1 MMASG
6 RREMIARIVVGV
18 LLAYLLIAYF
28 PLVMQGLPYFV
39 MLALGVAAFWC
50 LRAAPELAE
59 PLGYGILIVLLCYM
73 VFLFLRRKDKLK
85 EIVKNARE
93 KKVSSIFI
101 MTTQAADW
109 FEKLGFV
116 QDSVES
122 LPQER
127 RAIWTKERNSKVYRL
142 SQQVG
147 Q

>member
-1 MMASG
+1 
-6 RREMIARIVVGV
+6 MIARIVIGV

-93 KKVSSIFI
+93 KKIALPVANIPEHPQLSVLL
-101 MTTQAADW
+101 TLVLYT
-109 FEKLGFV
+109 LGLTFALYLLILLIYV
-116 QDSVES
+116 
-122 LPQER
+122 
-127 RAIWTKERNSKVYRL
+127 K
-142 SQQVG
+142 
-147 Q
+147 

>member
-1 MMASG
+1 
-6 RREMIARIVVGV
+6 MIARIVIGV

-93 KKVSSIFI
+93 KKIALPVANIPEHPQLSVLL
-101 MTTQAADW
+101 TLVLYT
-109 FEKLGFV
+109 LGLTFV
-116 QDSVES
+116 LYLLILLIYV
-122 LPQER
+122 
-127 RAIWTKERNSKVYRL
+127 K
-142 SQQVG
+142 
-147 Q
+147 

>member
-1 MMASG
+1 
-6 RREMIARIVVGV
+6 MIARIVIGV

-93 KKVSSIFI
+93 KKIALPVANIPEHPQLSVLLTLVLYTLGLTFVLYLFI
-101 MTTQAADW
+101 LLIYV
-109 FEKLGFV
+109 K
-116 QDSVES
+116 
-122 LPQER
+122 
-127 RAIWTKERNSKVYRL
+127 
-142 SQQVG
+142 
-147 Q
+147 

>member
-6 RREMIARIVVGV
+6 RRKMIARIVIGV

-85 EIVKNARE
+85 EIVKNARN
-93 KKVSSIFI
+93 KKI
-101 MTTQAADW
+101 
-109 FEKLGFV
+109 
-116 QDSVES
+116 S
-122 LPQER
+122 LPVANIPEHPQ
-127 RAIWTKERNSKVYRL
+127 L
-142 SQQVG
+142 SVLLTLVLYTLG
-147 Q
+147 LTFVLYLLILLIYVK

>member
-1 MMASG
+1 
-6 RREMIARIVVGV
+6 MIARIVIGV

-85 EIVKNARE
+85 EIVKNARN
-93 KKVSSIFI
+93 KKIALPVANIPEHPQLSVLL
-101 MTTQAADW
+101 TLVLYT
-109 FEKLGFV
+109 LGLTFALYLLILLIYV
-116 QDSVES
+116 
-122 LPQER
+122 
-127 RAIWTKERNSKVYRL
+127 K
-142 SQQVG
+142 
-147 Q
+147 

>member
-6 RREMIARIVVGV
+6 RRKMIVRIVIGV

-93 KKVSSIFI
+93 KKIALPVANIPEHPQLSVLL
-101 MTTQAADW
+101 TLVLYT
-109 FEKLGFV
+109 LGLTFV
-116 QDSVES
+116 LYLLILLIYV
-122 LPQER
+122 
-127 RAIWTKERNSKVYRL
+127 K
-142 SQQVG
+142 
-147 Q
+147 

>member
-1 MMASG
+1 
-6 RREMIARIVVGV
+6 MIVRIVIGV

-85 EIVKNARE
+85 EIVKNARN
-93 KKVSSIFI
+93 KKIALPVANIPEHPQLSVLL
-101 MTTQAADW
+101 TLVLYT
-109 FEKLGFV
+109 LGLTFALYLLILLIYV
-116 QDSVES
+116 
-122 LPQER
+122 
-127 RAIWTKERNSKVYRL
+127 K
-142 SQQVG
+142 
-147 Q
+147 

>member
-1 MMASG
+1 MIQQ
-6 RREMIARIVVGV
+6 RRRKMIARIVIGV

-85 EIVKNARE
+85 EIVKNARN
-93 KKVSSIFI
+93 KKIALPVANIPEHPQLSVLL
-101 MTTQAADW
+101 TLVLYT
-109 FEKLGFV
+109 LGLTFALYLLILLIYV
-116 QDSVES
+116 
-122 LPQER
+122 
-127 RAIWTKERNSKVYRL
+127 K
-142 SQQVG
+142 
-147 Q
+147 

>member
-1 MMASG
+1 
-6 RREMIARIVVGV
+6 MIARIVIGV

-93 KKVSSIFI
+93 KKIALPVANIPEHPQLSVLMTLVLYTLGLTFALYLFI
-101 MTTQAADW
+101 LLIYV
-109 FEKLGFV
+109 K
-116 QDSVES
+116 
-122 LPQER
+122 
-127 RAIWTKERNSKVYRL
+127 
-142 SQQVG
+142 
-147 Q
+147 